1 MLRKL
6 SIVAVASFFGKGTVG
21 QLFCTG
27 FISLMWIVLQVKHWP
42 YRFAEAPPPSPLPRL
57 FLLRAG
63 TMPCPRWW
71 MWGDQARADAGG

>member
-21 QLFCTG
+21 QLFCTS

-42 YRFAEAPPPSPLPRL
+42 YRFAEAPPPSPSSPR
-57 FLLRAG
+57 
-63 TMPCPRWW
+63 
-71 MWGDQARADAGG
+71 

>member
-21 QLFCTG
+21 QLFCTS

-42 YRFAEAPPPSPLPRL
+42 YRFAEAPPPSPASSSCARRHDALPAVVDVGRPS
-57 FLLRAG
+57 
-63 TMPCPRWW
+63 TS
-71 MWGDQARADAGG
+71 